1 VRSNPA
7 RAREL
12 HTPHKPLSRPHLAQE
27 PSLSWTTRAWT
38 LHSCMAGAEG
48 NLHLQPPHGRL
59 LTGALPQASKST
71 QKRCATMR
79 CACADGEPT
88 GPFARTDTRVFCTS
102 CAHRVLHPQL
112 PRLAGRHLRRSLSPG
127 DPRIPSSAKFGALS
141 RGCLRFVRF
150 YRHLDRGDVF
160 DVSVCV
166 LA

>member
-1 VRSNPA
+1 
-7 RAREL
+7 
-12 HTPHKPLSRPHLAQE
+12 
-27 PSLSWTTRAWT
+27 
-38 LHSCMAGAEG
+38 MAGAEG
-48 NLHLQPPHGRL
+48 NLDLQPLHGRL
-59 LTGALPQASKST
+59 LTEGLPQASRSMR
-71 QKRCATMR
+71 KRYVTMR
-79 CACADGEPT
+79 CACADGVPA
-88 GPFARTDTRVFCTS
+88 GAFARTDIRAVSTS

-150 YRHLDRGDVF
+150 YRHLDRGDMF